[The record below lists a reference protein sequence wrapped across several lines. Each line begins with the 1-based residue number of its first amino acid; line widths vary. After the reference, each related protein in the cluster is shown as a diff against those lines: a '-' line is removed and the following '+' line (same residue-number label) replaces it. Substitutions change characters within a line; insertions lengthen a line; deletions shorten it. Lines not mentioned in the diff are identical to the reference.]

1 MKIEIVVGNIVK
13 QPDMEAVVNS
23 ANANLRLGSGVAG
36 AIHMAAGPKLEAY
49 CKPYA
54 PLAFGAFLVTPGFK
68 LPNLWVIHVR
78 AASFEMNADAPGILA
93 KAVDAALRAAHQN
106 DIRTMA
112 MPAIGNGVSAFPPE
126 LAADITAKVLM
137 QAATLAP
144 HLQCLRLCVP
154 SDFLRDVYSAALEA
168 KGLRVSQVE
177 SAPV

>member
-1 MKIEIVVGNIVK
+1 LTVALGVL
-13 QPDMEAVVNS
+13 VNPGQYD
-23 ANANLRLGSGVAG
+23 LRHRDVDLFRWAQVLLNRY
-36 AIHMAAGPKLEAY
+36 IHNSPYPTCKLRV
-49 CKPYA
+49 
-54 PLAFGAFLVTPGFK
+54 L
-68 LPNLWVIHVR
+68 
-78 AASFEMNADAPGILA
+78 SQ
-93 KAVDAALRAAHQN
+93 AVDAALRAAHQN

-112 MPAIGNGVSAFPPE
+112 MPAIGTGVFAFPPE